1 MPSQPNP
8 FCVFG
13 TLRYLQALQFWRRGA
28 SLAAVAVWGI
38 AFCLCII
45 FTYGHSVAWAQ
56 TAAADQ
62 ATPPTLG
69 TLPQAL
75 ASPPPPVESGI
86 IGLRRHVVVRD
97 DVVRLGDL
105 FDGGVA
111 NPSKALFRAP
121 APGETVQ
128 LDVGYLSRLAR
139 EEGLSWRPLSQNDS
153 ATVTRASNRITYEEL
168 LPPLIAALAPLG
180 ISPNVDLD
188 LTPAPPPLA
197 VSADAIPEILVSNV
211 RLDRAS
217 GRFSALLTITA
228 VGNAP
233 IELPLNGIAYE
244 TIDIPVSA
252 STTMR
257 DKVLQP
263 EDIAWQRV
271 RTQSLAAGVA
281 TTYDQVLG
289 RETRRVLRPGE
300 PFRLRDLQ
308 RPILVKKGGLVTMI
322 LSTPMMSL
330 TAQGKA
336 LEDGAL
342 GDVIKI
348 QNPRSGKTILGT
360 VVENRTVTVD
370 AGAAMQ
376 GQ

>member
-1 MPSQPNP
+1 
-8 FCVFG
+8 
-13 TLRYLQALQFWRRGA
+13 
-28 SLAAVAVWGI
+28 
-38 AFCLCII
+38 
-45 FTYGHSVAWAQ
+45 
-56 TAAADQ
+56 
-62 ATPPTLG
+62 
-69 TLPQAL
+69 
-75 ASPPPPVESGI
+75 
-86 IGLRRHVVVRD
+86 
-97 DVVRLGDL
+97 
-105 FDGGVA
+105 
-111 NPSKALFRAP
+111 
-121 APGETVQ
+121 
-128 LDVGYLSRLAR
+128 
-139 EEGLSWRPLSQNDS
+139 
-153 ATVTRASNRITYEEL
+153 
-168 LPPLIAALAPLG
+168 
-180 ISPNVDLD
+180 
-188 LTPAPPPLA
+188 
-197 VSADAIPEILVSNV
+197 VSNV

-217 GRFSALLTITA
+217 GRFSALVTITA